1 MIITPVPPPT
11 QYEPAHE
18 MGRNNLANKRALR
31 LWQSAKNIVT
41 RRHGLTI
48 GAIKVEPDPGIAG
61 ALGMKSSVFAVA
73 GHSNKH
79 DVSGCFEVRVSQ
91 LTGGVRISPA
101 LFTGFDAYPEIPVKS
116 AKTGEVPRALRQ
128 FVRALGRA

>member
-1 MIITPVPPPT
+1 MITNPVPLPT
-11 QYEPAHE
+11 QREPAHE
-18 MGRNNLANKRALR
+18 MGRSNLANKRALR

-61 ALGMKSSVFAVA
+61 VLGMKSSVFAVA

-91 LTGGVRISPA
+91 LTGSVRISPA
-101 LFTGFDAYPEIPVKS
+101 LFTEPVVYPEIPVKS
-116 AKTGEVPRALRQ
+116 ARVGEVPRALRQ